1 MKRILEYFTSHPTA
15 ANLLMAAF
23 LLMGLLAAPKL
34 LRETFPR
41 FTPDKVQISIL
52 YPGATAEDVEESVC
66 ERVEEALEALSE
78 VAEVTS
84 EAREGSAVII
94 AEMTEGGDI
103 DRFLNDV
110 RTEVDAIDD
119 FPEKVETPIITQ
131 LNRLDFVMSVAVTG
145 PMSAPDLKAY
155 CDQLKRQLLSE
166 TDITQVTVAGFSDHQ
181 IRIEVPA
188 QALMQY
194 GLSASDIADTVAA
207 QSLDLPGGTL
217 QTDTGDVLIR
227 FKDQRRTIQEFE
239 ELVVVAGSSGA
250 EIRLGDIATIT
261 DRFELDEDKVIF
273 NGLRAGILQ
282 INKTQQQDA
291 LDLVSEAES
300 FLENERHQAP
310 PGVHLTVTKNVSDIV
325 SDRLNMLLENGVQGL
340 VLVFLTMWL
349 FFSFRYAF
357 WVSMGL
363 PVSFLASLYG
373 MQVTGMTINMMT
385 MVGLLLATGLIMDDA
400 IVIAENVASH
410 IKRGKRPFEAVVDG
424 TREVA
429 AGVTASFITTV
440 LIFGS
445 LAVFM
450 EGNIGKVLWVM
461 PFVLILSL
469 GVSLVEAFLILPH
482 HLAHS
487 LGGMRQDRQ
496 SRFRLRFDAM
506 FERFREEK
514 LGKAVDAVVRWRYL
528 FVGFVVALLLISVGM
543 LAGGRLKFKVFPDLE
558 GDQVEARVLLP
569 QGTPLARTEVVAERL
584 VAALKS
590 IDAEYAPQQPDGQHL
605 IKNIAIYYN
614 TNSDADE
621 TGPHVVTVSADL
633 LASDQRTVRLDDMT
647 AMWRERTGV
656 VPDVISMVWKEPVI
670 GPGGV
675 PLSFRLKGED
685 LHQLKAASLDLQLWL
700 SQYNGVV
707 DLQDD
712 LRPGKPELRATLKN
726 GAKSLGIDAR
736 RIASQLR
743 TAFFG
748 ATATELQH
756 NGESYEVDVRLAPK
770 DKDSLADLD
779 YFHVTD
785 AAGNQI
791 PIGSVVNIETG
802 RGWARIARVNGL
814 RTVTVEGDVN
824 TALANANQI
833 RNDTLRNYIPELLK
847 KYPGI
852 RMSQEGEAKEGAKTG
867 GSMSTA
873 FIVGIAGV
881 FMLLSFQFKS
891 YSEPI
896 CVLTAIPMALIGVIW
911 GHMLMGLDLTMP
923 SMMGFISLAGIVVND
938 SILLVEFLKLR
949 LEEGMEPQRAAP
961 AASRNRL
968 RAVLLTSLT
977 TIAGL
982 LPLLTETSI
991 QAQVLIPLACSII
1004 FGLGMSTIMV
1014 LFLVPALYC
1023 VLDDLGLTGPS
1034 RERRQRQ
1041 NQA

>member
-1 MKRILEYFTSHPTA
+1 MRRILAYFASHPTA

-52 YPGATAEDVEESVC
+52 YPGATAEDVEEAVC

-78 VAEVTS
+78 IAEVTS
-84 EAREGSAVII
+84 EAKEGAAVII

-119 FPEKVETPIITQ
+119 FPENVETPIISQ
-131 LNRLDFVMSVAVTG
+131 LNRLDFVMSVAVSG

-155 CDQLKRQLLSE
+155 CEQLKRQLLAT
-166 TDITQVTVAGFSDHQ
+166 TDITQITIAGFSDHQ

-188 QALMQY
+188 QALIQY
-194 GLSASDIADTVAA
+194 GLSAADIADTIAA

-217 QTDTGDVLIR
+217 QTDTGDILIR

-239 ELVVVAGSSGA
+239 ELIVVAGSSGA

-291 LDLVSEAES
+291 LNLVDQAQA
-300 FLENERHQAP
+300 FLEKERHTAP
-310 PGVHLTVTKNVSDIV
+310 PGVNLTVTKNVSDIV
-325 SDRLNMLLENGVQGL
+325 SDRLNMLLKNGIQGL

-357 WVSMGL
+357 WVAMGL
-363 PVSFLASLYG
+363 PVSFLVSLYG
-373 MQVTGMTINMMT
+373 MHVTGMTINMMT

-400 IVIAENVASH
+400 IVIAENVAAH
-410 IKRGKRPFEAVVDG
+410 INRGKRPFEAVVDG

-429 AGVTASFITTV
+429 AGVISSFATTV
-440 LIFGS
+440 LVFGS

-469 GVSLVEAFLILPH
+469 GVSLIEAFLILPH

-487 LGGMRQDRQ
+487 LGAMRQDRK
-496 SRFRLRFDAM
+496 SLFRQRFDEK
-506 FERFREEK
+506 FERFKEER
-514 LGKAVDAVVRWRYL
+514 LGKAVDAAVRWRYL
-528 FVGFVVALLLISVGM
+528 FVGCVIALLLISVGM
-543 LAGGRLKFKVFPDLE
+543 IAGGRLKFKVFPDLE
-558 GDQVEARVLLP
+558 GDQIEARVLLP
-569 QGTPLARTEVVAERL
+569 QGTPLARTEAVTAQL
-584 VAALKS
+584 ISALKS
-590 IDAEYAPQQPDGQHL
+590 IDTEYAPQQPDNQPL
-605 IKNIAIYYN
+605 VKNIAVYYN

-633 LASDQRTVRLDDMT
+633 LDSDLRTLRLDDV
-647 AMWRERTGV
+647 AGMWRDRTGS
-656 VPDVISMVWKEPVI
+656 VPDVISIVWKEPVI
-670 GPGGV
+670 GPGGMA
-675 PLSFRLKGED
+675 LSFRLTGED
-685 LHQLKAASLDLQLWL
+685 MHQLKAASLDLQHWL

-712 LRPGKPELRATLKN
+712 LRPGKPELRATLKK

-736 RIASQLR
+736 RIGNQLR

-748 ATATELQH
+748 ETATELQYH
-756 NGESYEVDVRLAPK
+756 GESYEVDVRLAPD
-770 DKDSLADLD
+770 DKNSLADLD
-779 YFHVTD
+779 YFHITD
-785 AAGNQI
+785 VSGNQI
-791 PIGSVVNIETG
+791 PLGNVVDIEYG

-824 TALANANQI
+824 TALANASQI
-833 RNDTLRNYIPELLK
+833 RADTLQSFIPGLLK

-852 RMSQEGEAKEGAKTG
+852 HMSLEGEAKEGAKTG
-867 GSMSTA
+867 NSMRTA

-881 FMLLSFQFKS
+881 FILLSFQFKS

-896 CVLTAIPMALIGVIW
+896 CVLMAIPMALIGVIW
-911 GHMLMGLDLTMP
+911 GHLLMGLDLTMP

-949 LEEGMEPQRAAP
+949 LGEGLEPVRAAP

-1004 FGLGMSTIMV
+1004 FGLTMSTVMV

-1023 VLDDLGLTGPS
+1023 VLDDWGLTAHA
-1034 RERRQRQ
+1034 RERKQQTR
-1041 NQA
+1041 